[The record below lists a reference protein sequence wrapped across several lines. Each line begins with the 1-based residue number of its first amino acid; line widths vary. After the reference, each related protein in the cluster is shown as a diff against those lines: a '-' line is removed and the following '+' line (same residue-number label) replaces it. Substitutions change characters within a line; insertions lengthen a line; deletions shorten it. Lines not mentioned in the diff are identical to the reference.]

1 MAPSEGVEPWRELM
15 GAFNELYLEHNV
27 VLGDLSEGYTTP
39 EAVDNVSVLFTG
51 EIQCG
56 FPSPALEYIEKG
68 LNLHDYVVKKPAATF
83 FMRAKGDSMT
93 GAGIYP
99 DDLLIIDRSITPT
112 KGNIVAASIH
122 GEMTLKRL
130 GYQLGRPVLLPEN
143 SKYKPILITEE
154 SEFQIFGVL
163 TFNLH
168 KQI

>member
-1 MAPSEGVEPWRELM
+1 M

-27 VLGDLSEGYTTP
+27 VLGSNNESYETE
-39 EAVDNVSVLFTG
+39 EATGNVSVMFTG
-51 EIQCG
+51 DIQCG

-68 LNLHDYVVKKPAATF
+68 LNLHDYVVKKPAATY

-130 GYQLGRPVLLPEN
+130 AYQFGKPVLMPEN
-143 SKYKPILITEE
+143 PKYKPIFITED
-154 SEFQIFGVL
+154 SDFQIFGVL